1 VGAARAPLTSQQYVR
16 HIPGS
21 AGSQKDHRLNTTNV
35 EALSAAGILA
45 LNEIVSPQHI
55 VPCFGKSRAIS
66 FVRVTWKLVP
76 FCAHQPPN
84 LVSVCLTTIQAGEGG
99 RFQGLIFIKKITLIH
114 TLLILAGF
122 VLQLHR
128 HLKTGSLC
136 PARVAA
142 LFAGHGKKY

>member
-1 VGAARAPLTSQQYVR
+1 VSAARAPLTSQQYLR

-21 AGSQKDHRLNTTNV
+21 TGSQEDHRLNTTNV

-45 LNEIVSPQHI
+45 LNEIVSPQHV

-84 LVSVCLTTIQAGEGG
+84 LICVCLMTMQAGQGG
-99 RFQGLIFIKKITLIH
+99 RFQSLVFIEEFALIH
-114 TLLILAGF
+114 GLLILTGF
-122 VLQLHR
+122 VLELHKE
-128 HLKTGSLC
+128 LKTVTPC
-136 PARVAA
+136 PARK
-142 LFAGHGKKY
+142 H